1 MSEKNATRFL
11 LIAILTSAT
20 AGWSS
25 VFGDLRGSVLDPQ
38 QHAIKG
44 ARVTLHALA
53 SDFTR
58 TSDTDD
64 NGEFAFRS
72 IPLGEYTVSVE
83 QAGFAKA
90 QQLVTV
96 TTGNVP
102 ELSFQLQ
109 VAPVSARIDI
119 VAPPGAVGSQS
130 PTPTTLVSRTE
141 IARAPG
147 AGRSNSLS
155 MITDFVPGAYMTHDQ
170 LHVRGGHQ
178 VSWLID
184 GVTIPNTNI
193 ASNVGPQVDPK
204 DIDYLEVQRG
214 GYLPQFGDRT
224 YGVFNVIPRTG
235 FERNRECEL
244 LITYGDFNQT
254 NDQISFGSHSDKF
267 AYYASVN
274 GNRSDFG
281 LATPTAQVIHDF
293 AYGVGGFASLVY
305 LPSSTDELRF
315 IGSARG
321 DHYQVPNGP
330 DDQAAGIRD
339 VEVERDA
346 LAVFSWIHTWKS
358 GPTLA
363 VSPFYHFNR
372 ANFLGGPADTPVTS
386 TEKRDSQYAG
396 GQIVLSDLTRHHNA
410 TAGLYG
416 FFQHDNSFFGIQATD
431 GSGLSLQE
439 RDKVGGN
446 LEALFLEDQY
456 KPASWL
462 TLTGGVRMT
471 HFSGSV
477 SENAADPRVGVAIR
491 VPRANIV
498 FRGFYGRYYQAPPL
512 STVSGP
518 LAQFALDQGFGFLPL
533 HGERDEEYQFGV
545 SVPVKGWV
553 IDCDYFHTAAK
564 NFFDHNAI
572 GNSNVFFPLTI
583 DRARIS
589 GLELTVHSPRIR
601 KRAAFYVTY
610 SHQRAEGQGAIT
622 GGLTS
627 FSPPADTFFLDHDQR
642 HTLNAGFD
650 VSLPWRAY
658 LASSIHYGSGFLD
671 GSNPPSHLPGHVTL
685 DLSGGK
691 SFGESWS
698 VAFHAI
704 NVADKRFLLD
714 NSTTFGGTHFVDPRQ
729 FYVELRYRFHY

>member
-1 MSEKNATRFL
+1 MSKTSVTWFV
-11 LIAILTSAT
+11 LIAILTAAT
-20 AGWSS
+20 PAWPA
-25 VFGDLRGSVLDPQ
+25 VFGDLRGTVLDPQ
-38 QHAIKG
+38 EQAIKG
-44 ARVTLHALA
+44 ARVTLHAVA
-53 SDFTR
+53 SEFTR
-58 TSDTDD
+58 TADTDD
-64 NGEFAFRS
+64 NGAFAFRS

-90 QQLVTV
+90 EESVTV

-102 ELSFQLQ
+102 LLKFQLQ
-109 VAPVSARIDI
+109 VAAVSERVNI
-119 VAPPGAVGSQS
+119 VAQPGAVGSES
-130 PTPTTLVSRTE
+130 PTPTTLVSRME
-141 IARAPG
+141 IARTPG

-235 FERNRECEL
+235 FERNRECEV
-244 LITYGDFNQT
+244 LITYGNFNQT
-254 NDQISFGSHSDKF
+254 NDQISFGSHSDRF

-281 LATPTAQVIHDF
+281 LATPTAQVIHDV
-293 AYGVGGFASLVY
+293 AYGVGGFVSLVY

-315 IGSARG
+315 VGSARG

-330 DDQAAGIRD
+330 DDQAAGTRD
-339 VEVERDA
+339 DEVERDA
-346 LAVFSWIHTWKS
+346 LGVFSWVHTWKS

-396 GQIVLSDLTRHHNA
+396 GQIVLSDLTKHHNA

-416 FFQHDNSFFGIQATD
+416 FYQHDNSFFGIQAND
-431 GSGLSLQE
+431 GSGVSLQE
-439 RDKVGGN
+439 RDKLGGN
-446 LEALFLEDQY
+446 MEALFLEDQY
-456 KPASWL
+456 KAASWL
-462 TLTGGVRMT
+462 TLTGGVRLT
-471 HFSGSV
+471 HFSGSI
-477 SENAADPRVGVAIR
+477 SENVADPRVGVSIR
-491 VPRANIV
+491 VPRANVV

-518 LAQFALDQGFGFLPL
+518 LAQFAVDQGFGFLPL
-533 HGERDEEYQFGV
+533 RGERDEEYLVGV
-545 SVPVKGWV
+545 AVPVKGWV
-553 IDCDYFHTAAK
+553 IDSDYFHTAAK

-589 GLELTVHSPRIR
+589 GLELTVRSPRIR
-601 KRAAFYVTY
+601 KRAALYVTY

-627 FSPPADTFFLDHDQR
+627 FSPPADRFFLDHDQR

-650 VSLPWRAY
+650 VDLPWRAY
-658 LASSIHYGSGFLD
+658 LASAVHYGSGFLD
-671 GSNPPSHLPGHVTL
+671 GSNPPDHLPGHVTF
-685 DLSGGK
+685 DLSAGK

-714 NSTTFGGTHFVDPRQ
+714 NSTTFGGTHFVEPRQ
-729 FYVELRYRFHY
+729 FYGELRYRFHY